1 MVDIKRRRVSEIVD
15 RVVPTVRLDRQVVP
29 VALNLRQRVGTWL
42 VLPLHLLKRQRRLF
56 SPTRRDLPGRIVNT
70 RGQGS
75 TLCTVGEQRGVCD
88 SNYNALARGFPS
100 WPQPSSS
107 TNDNIVGT

>member
-70 RGQGS
+70 RVRVKAQRSVQWENNAG
-75 TLCTVGEQRGVCD
+75 CATV
-88 SNYNALARGFPS
+88 
-100 WPQPSSS
+100 
-107 TNDNIVGT
+107 IIMH